1 MVIEEFVDTE
11 LLSKNMKHGKDGD
24 MKVEFSTVWQKERK
38 WEDCSLR
45 KFFFL
50 FYSNPPPVSSISNLK
65 GTEKEK

>member
-45 KFFFL
+45 KFFFIL
-50 FYSNPPPVSSISNLK
+50 LKSPPRVLDI
-65 GTEKEK
+65 